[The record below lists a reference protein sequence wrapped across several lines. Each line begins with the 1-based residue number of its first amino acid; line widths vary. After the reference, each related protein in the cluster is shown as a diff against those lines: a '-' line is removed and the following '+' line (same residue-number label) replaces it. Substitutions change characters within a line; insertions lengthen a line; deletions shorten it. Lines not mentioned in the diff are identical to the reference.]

1 MHDFDYAKGLR
12 DYYNHPANPVH
23 LNRVSDKAR
32 EVDTQFAAPGHWRR
46 ELALAMRQALR
57 GRRVLEIAC
66 GTGVWTRLIVDVAAS
81 VLATDASP
89 RILARAKKLVCHGK
103 EIPVGRM
110 RFLLLDAYDLGSAPG
125 EFDAALAINW
135 FQHVPCTRHAEFLDV
150 LHKKLRRG
158 ATVFIGTSH
167 RSEKWRADLFRPSGE
182 PDYYSTRA
190 RPDGSQYKV
199 IDNLFS
205 KEELGRIFA
214 PVAKRLHFR
223 SAQAYFWIMYKTANG
238 KEVNIMPAKK
248 KTREK
253 KPAPVKDL
261 PKLPSEQQKLI
272 KGGVAVKRRVGE
284 SSE

>member
-135 FQHVPCTRHAEFLDV
+135 FQHVPCPSRRVSMSF
-150 LHKKLRRG
+150 KKLRRG
-158 ATVFIGTSH
+158 AGCFRLKSSQREMARRPLSSIRRAGYYARGAR
-167 RSEKWRADLFRPSGE
+167 RSSIQSDRQS
-182 PDYYSTRA
+182 
-190 RPDGSQYKV
+190 
-199 IDNLFS
+199 FS

-214 PVAKRLHFR
+214 PVPNGCVSDRPKLIPDYTDHKRKGGEH
-223 SAQAYFWIMYKTANG
+223 
-238 KEVNIMPAKK
+238 MPAKK
-248 KTREK
+248 RSEK
-253 KPAPVKDL
+253 RSRPQSRIARCLRSFEAD
-261 PKLPSEQQKLI
+261 QRW
-272 KGGVAVKRRVGE
+272 G
-284 SSE
+284 